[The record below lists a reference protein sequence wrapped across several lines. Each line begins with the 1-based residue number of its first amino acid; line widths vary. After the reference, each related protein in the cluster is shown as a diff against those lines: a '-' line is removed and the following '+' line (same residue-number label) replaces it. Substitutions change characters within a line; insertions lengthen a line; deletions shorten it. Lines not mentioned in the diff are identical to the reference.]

1 MPADGLDLV
10 SERPKRMIV
19 EGCATAMASAVSAP
33 TLPWLGPVMR
43 NVRPLTWEEKF
54 LTTNEPSVVKL

>member
-1 MPADGLDLV
+1 
-10 SERPKRMIV
+10 
-19 EGCATAMASAVSAP
+19 
-33 TLPWLGPVMR
+33 MR